1 MISSRIELDQR
12 LPKADKLKVSRDKRL
27 CRMKPV
33 SLSNPLFSRPLMV
46 KKPLLPQPP
55 RPTNFSV
62 SEVEM
67 MPNSLAEE
75 EAAKVEEVLQRP
87 AEEERVLSKH

>member
-12 LPKADKLKVSRDKRL
+12 SPKADKLKVSRDKRPL
-27 CRMKPV
+27 LTKPV
-33 SLSNPLFSRPLMV
+33 RTSNPLFSRLLMV

-75 EAAKVEEVLQRP
+75 EAAKVEVVLQRP
-87 AEEERVLSKH
+87 EEERVLSKH